1 MVRLLPLTFAL
12 LLASCETRSPGPTS
26 APPEKPVLSRKDLP
40 EEHAKAVLAK
50 VGDRTITLGD
60 YVSALERMDRFER
73 LRYQTPERRKLLLD
87 EMIEMELL
95 AREAE
100 RIGLD
105 KEPETRAYLQQL
117 MREEVLRELRDKAP
131 RPEEVPAADVAAYY
145 AAHPDDFVDP
155 ERRRVAVIALGDA
168 KTAQE
173 VLDQVR
179 EADAKRW
186 GEVARERSLLKG
198 PAKSSAEAAR
208 PPLEFEGDL
217 GLTAAT
223 KDERGRNP
231 SVPAEVNEA
240 LFRID
245 EAGKVFP
252 EVVASGGRFYVVRLL
267 AKSPARKRLLEE
279 AETVIRAKLVQLEIA
294 KAEAALKAEL
304 AKKYPVEI
312 DDAALAAVQI
322 PKGGPGRA
330 PDVGSIAPT
339 SAAPAPK
346 PSSTAP

>member
-1 MVRLLPLTFAL
+1 
-12 LLASCETRSPGPTS
+12 
-26 APPEKPVLSRKDLP
+26 
-40 EEHAKAVLAK
+40 

-105 KEPETRAYLQQL
+105 KEPETRAYVQQL

-131 RPEEVPAADVAAYY
+131 RPEDVPPPDVAAYY
-145 AAHPDDFVDP
+145 AAHPDEFVDP

-168 KTAQE
+168 KAAQE

-179 EADAKRW
+179 DADAKRW
-186 GEVARERSLLKG
+186 GEVARERSLLKN
-198 PAKSSAEAAR
+198 PAKAGAEPGR

-217 GLTAAT
+217 GLTAGT
-223 KDERGRNP
+223 MDKRGQNP
-231 SVPAEVNEA
+231 SVPTEVNDA
-240 LFRID
+240 LFRIE
-245 EAGKVFP
+245 EAGRVFP

-312 DDAALAAVQI
+312 DDATLASVQI

-330 PDVGSIAPT
+330 PELSSVAPT
-339 SAAPAPK
+339 AAAPAPK
-346 PSSTAP
+346 PSGTAP